1 MQDTLT
7 VLTQL
12 IVAER
17 PTLLRLMYRII
28 KNRDAAEDA
37 VQSLFEKIQRV
48 EQTLIIGSP
57 KAYLYRLAA
66 NLAIDHARSLCR
78 REDVQDSIDALL
90 WLEDDTPTAEQ
101 STAAKK
107 QLARVEDMIET
118 LPEPMKTFFCLN
130 RFHGLTQTE
139 IARRSGKSVSIVNRY
154 IHQALDRLSAVR
166 ED

>member
-12 IVAER
+12 MVAER

-57 KAYLYRLAA
+57 NVRGHREW
-66 NLAIDHARSLCR
+66 NHRER
-78 REDVQDSIDALL
+78 RDNV
-90 WLEDDTPTAEQ
+90 
-101 STAAKK
+101 
-107 QLARVEDMIET
+107 
-118 LPEPMKTFFCLN
+118 
-130 RFHGLTQTE
+130 G
-139 IARRSGKSVSIVNRY
+139 
-154 IHQALDRLSAVR
+154 
-166 ED
+166 